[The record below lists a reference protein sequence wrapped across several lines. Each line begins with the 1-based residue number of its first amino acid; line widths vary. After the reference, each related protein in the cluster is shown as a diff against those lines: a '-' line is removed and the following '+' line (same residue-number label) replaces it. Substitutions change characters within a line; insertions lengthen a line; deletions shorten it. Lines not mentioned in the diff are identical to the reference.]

1 MKILMIT
8 SLYPAYKN
16 HSIKEISYALH
27 NFITEWNKNNEVIVF
42 RPYFIPARKKVHY
55 EKKVIID
62 NITIYNVPVY
72 RIPKLGI
79 FFTKNIIKKLENIK
93 FNPDKVICHLSP
105 AFSWGYKIAD
115 RFNADFIVG
124 IHNSDLKEYNKKYIE
139 IFTKAKKIACRS
151 KSIQNRLIEKYPQF
165 KNKTFIANSGIDK
178 NEIESK
184 DFFYNKIDFWKNK
197 DKINFITVS
206 LLQKLKN
213 IDINLKALANL
224 KYKNWNYTIIGDGEE
239 REYLENLVDEL
250 NLKDKVKFL
259 GMKDRFVGLEYMKKS
274 DVFIMASAP
283 ETFGLAFLEAMA
295 KANIIIGAKGWGID
309 GIIKNNY
316 NGFLVK
322 PRNTQEMIN
331 VLNSLFESGFN
342 EINKIL
348 LNSYD
353 TINNYTQELM
363 AKAYID
369 NIKE

>member
-8 SLYPAYKN
+8 SLYPAYEN

-27 NFITEWNKNNEVIVF
+27 NFVKEWNKNNEVIVF

-79 FFTKNIIKKLENIK
+79 FFTKNIIKKLEGIN
-93 FNPDKVICHLSP
+93 FNPDKVICHLSS

-115 RFNADFIVG
+115 KFNADFIVG
-124 IHNSDLKEYNKKYIE
+124 IHNSDLKEYNKKYIK
-139 IFTKAKKIACRS
+139 IFDKAKKIACRS
-151 KSIQNRLIEKYPQF
+151 KSIQSRFVEKYPQF
-165 KNKTFIANSGIDK
+165 KTKTFIANSGIDK

-184 DFFYNKIDFWKNK
+184 DFFYNKINSWKNK

-213 IDINLKALANL
+213 IDINLKALSKL
-224 KYKNWNYTIIGDGEE
+224 EHKSWSYTIIGDGEE
-239 REYLENLVDEL
+239 REYLENLVEEL

-259 GMKDRFVGLEYMKKS
+259 GMKDRLVCLEFMKKS

-283 ETFGLAFLEAMA
+283 ETFGLAYLEAMA
-295 KANIIIGAKGWGID
+295 KGNIVIGTKGWGID
-309 GIIKNNY
+309 GVIKDNF
-316 NGFLVK
+316 NGFLVE
-322 PRNTQEMIN
+322 PRNIQEMID
-331 VLNSLFESGFN
+331 VLNNLFEKDFN
-342 EINKIL
+342 EIKKIL

-353 TINNYTQELM
+353 TINNYTHELM
-363 AKAYID
+363 AQAYIE